1 MCGSPN
7 FEPLTWVLAVEMAG
21 IGLAHVS
28 KMIAQ
33 QILRIGD
40 PAFTHLSRFLTPQEG
55 SVIAYGT
62 IQKTV
67 STLDAENRMY
77 ANPCSL
83 DFLSMAGHIED
94 TACNSVMAA
103 TNMRKIIDNLYYMTA
118 IELMHA
124 AQAVDLREHPVLGE
138 ETEKLFEAY
147 REIVPFLDNDR
158 NMSEDIQKTYDF
170 LKGYEV

>member
-1 MCGSPN
+1 
-7 FEPLTWVLAVEMAG
+7 
-21 IGLAHVS
+21 
-28 KMIAQ
+28 
-33 QILRIGD
+33 
-40 PAFTHLSRFLTPQEG
+40 
-55 SVIAYGT
+55 
-62 IQKTV
+62 
-67 STLDAENRMY
+67 
-77 ANPCSL
+77 
-83 DFLSMAGHIED
+83 MAGHIED

-138 ETEKLFEAY
+138 ETEKLFEDY